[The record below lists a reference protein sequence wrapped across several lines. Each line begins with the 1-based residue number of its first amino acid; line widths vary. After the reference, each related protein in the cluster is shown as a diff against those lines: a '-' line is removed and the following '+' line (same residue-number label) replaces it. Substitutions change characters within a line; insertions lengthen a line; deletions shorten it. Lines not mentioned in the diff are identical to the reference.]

1 MLNDRKPLQKFV
13 VVNYL
18 PGQENCP
25 NVTVFTDE
33 NYSKAILALRAY
45 KNRGYQAAM
54 WHIDSDGVLA
64 IKMDI

>member
-1 MLNDRKPLQKFV
+1 MDMERKALQKFV

-18 PGQENCP
+18 PGQERCP
-25 NVTVFTDE
+25 NVTVFTNE